1 MWHFFESFMRK
12 PINLNVHLDVHLTSE
27 MTDAQVSCNVENNVV
42 VFFEKKQ
49 KHTHT
54 HTKESLNEEVFKEFP
69 FQKSHLLNSKEIEE
83 RVFASIKR
91 EIPSAKPWFFVTT
104 LSFYVTGSSQCL
116 ITLAQ
121 Q

>member
-42 VFFEKKQ
+42 VFFEKKKK

-54 HTKESLNEEVFKEFP
+54 HT
-69 FQKSHLLNSKEIEE
+69 QKNHSMKKCLKN
-83 RVFASIKR
+83 F
-91 EIPSAKPWFFVTT
+91 
-104 LSFYVTGSSQCL
+104 LSRKAIY
-116 ITLAQ
+116 
-121 Q
+121 